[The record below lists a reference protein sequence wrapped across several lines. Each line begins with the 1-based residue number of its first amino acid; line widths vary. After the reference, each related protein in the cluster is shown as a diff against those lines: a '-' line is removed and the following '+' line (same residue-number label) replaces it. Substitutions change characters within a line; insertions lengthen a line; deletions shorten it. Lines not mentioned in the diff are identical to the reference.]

1 MTTPNQKII
10 FAGKGALMKELQ
22 RTIAFKA
29 YNTILSSGITL
40 HKQLYDLYFGDDKNE
55 DSVGYAEQLLRGF
68 GPFSAMFD
76 REEELGRGEVVLK
89 LKKIIIAWRKQS

>member
-1 MTTPNQKII
+1 MTTPNQKIV

-29 YNTILSSGITL
+29 YNTILTSGITNTGKIL
-40 HKQLYDLYFGDDKNE
+40 HKQLYDLYFGDDNNE

-76 REEELGRGEVVLK
+76 REE
-89 LKKIIIAWRKQS
+89 